1 MNGKTDRAS
10 EIMKQMEFIEQ
21 LTLKLNRTIYLNEA
35 RYYAEKV
42 QLWDEIASTNNSTF
56 KSIGDKT
63 REIPVP
69 YIALY
74 GLCKREKEMEK
85 GEQHGRG

>member
-1 MNGKTDRAS
+1 MTKKR
-10 EIMKQMEFIEQ
+10 FI
-21 LTLKLNRTIYLNEA
+21 KLLMGELRYSRNEA

-74 GLCKREKEMEK
+74 GWCKRETEMEK